1 MSFICNNVDAFIW
14 VLQQTFSLSGSD
26 SIMRSRQALNESG
39 TLFFLR
45 KKKKKFSRVRHWTQ
59 FWPRQMHVTTLQ
71 PSSSQY
77 ILLLLLLLVLLLL
90 LRSRLYVVNA
100 LFLSGLLI
108 NVLYAYLISSKWYT
122 RPAKLCLIVIV
133 LIGKILMLL
142 RTSFSPFA
150 KTQCST
156 QHIILRRF
164 QYLSYWG
171 LETKCHTRLSQQEK
185 LQFAIF

>member
-1 MSFICNNVDAFIW
+1 MQQCWCIYLSTATDILTQWIRFHHEKPTGAQRIRNSF
-14 VLQQTFSLSGSD
+14 
-26 SIMRSRQALNESG
+26 
-39 TLFFLR
+39 LFT